1 VLSGKKKKKKRT
13 QPITSSC
20 SSGFRF
26 FVFEGILN

>member
-20 SSGFRF
+20 SLGFRF